1 MSTENR
7 SLGKFHLDG
16 IPAAPRGIPQVEVTF
31 DIDAN
36 GIVHVSAKDKA
47 SNKEQSIRIE
57 AGGGMSEDDIQ
68 RMVDDAKANE
78 ADDQAKK
85 DAVDTRNQADSLCY
99 QVERSLKDYGD
110 KIDASEKSD
119 IEAKIKDTRDALE
132 SDDTDKIK
140 AAMEALTQASHK
152 LAEQMYK
159 QGDADGAQ
167 PDASGDDSANGKAPA
182 DDNVV
187 DAEFEE
193 AQ

>member
-1 MSTENR
+1 V
-7 SLGKFHLDG
+7 
-16 IPAAPRGIPQVEVTF
+16 PQVEVTF

-68 RMVDDAKANE
+68 SMVDDAQANE
-78 ADDQAKK
+78 AEDKEKK
-85 DAVDTRNQADSLCY
+85 EGVDTRNQADSLCY
-99 QVERSLKDYGD
+99 QVERSLKDYAD
-110 KIDASEKSD
+110 KIDAADKSN
-119 IEAKIKDTRDALE
+119 IEAKLKETRDALE
-132 SDDTDKIK
+132 ADDTAQIK
-140 AAMEALTQASHK
+140 AAMEALTEASHK

-159 QGDADGAQ
+159 QDGGAEGAQ
-167 PDASGDDSANGKAPA
+167 PEASGPEAGAAPA

-193 AQ
+193 TT